1 MFGYVTVCEPE
12 LKVKDLKKY
21 RAYYCGLCRT
31 LKEDYGFMGQMT
43 LTYDMTFAVI
53 LLSSLYETIA
63 KHEEHRCKVHPVK
76 RQHMLWN
83 EITSYAAAM
92 NVLLAYYH
100 MEDDWQDDHKVS
112 SLMTK
117 SLIQGKAKKI
127 IEKYP
132 RQSES
137 IRKSLEELGECEHEN
152 SMDIDRAAGCFGRL
166 MAELFVWKED
176 IWEKT
181 LRKMGFYLG
190 KFIYLMDAYEDLP
203 EDRKKNRYNPL
214 KELAKRPDYEVQ
226 MEQILRM
233 MIAESTV
240 RFEQEKFKEVQEAYD
255 IIMRERAN
263 GGNSYGNNY
272 GYGSSESYSYGNQS
286 YGNQNSSYG
295 YGTMDPKLQAAANY
309 INSRRYREA
318 INTLDQ
324 VQQRS
329 AMWYYLSGCANAGI
343 GNQILARDHAAQ
355 AVNMEPNNM
364 QFRQLLNQLDF
375 NSRRYQN
382 SPYGGGY
389 APGGQNSCG
398 TGNMCCDL
406 WLADTLCECMGG
418 DLCSCM

>member
-21 RAYYCGLCRT
+21 RAYYCGLCCT

-53 LLSSLYETIA
+53 LLSSLYERIPELE
-63 KHEEHRCKVHPVK
+63 KHRCKIHPVK
-76 RQHMLWN
+76 KQMMLRN

-100 MEDDWQDDHKVS
+100 MEDDWQDDRKVS

-132 RQSES
+132 RQSEI
-137 IRKSLEELGECEHEN
+137 IRKSLKELGECEHEN
-152 SMDIDRAAGCFGRL
+152 SMDIDRATGCFGRL

-214 KELAKRPDYEVQ
+214 KELAKRPDYEAQ

-240 RFEQEKFKEVQEAYD
+240 RFEQLPCLVDVDILRNILYD
-255 IIMRERAN
+255 GVWNHYNKIQMKKREDN
-263 GGNSYGNNY
+263 KDEQKS
-272 GYGSSESYSYGNQS
+272 
-286 YGNQNSSYG
+286 
-295 YGTMDPKLQAAANY
+295 
-309 INSRRYREA
+309 I
-318 INTLDQ
+318 
-324 VQQRS
+324 
-329 AMWYYLSGCANAGI
+329 
-343 GNQILARDHAAQ
+343 
-355 AVNMEPNNM
+355 
-364 QFRQLLNQLDF
+364 
-375 NSRRYQN
+375 
-382 SPYGGGY
+382 
-389 APGGQNSCG
+389 
-398 TGNMCCDL
+398 
-406 WLADTLCECMGG
+406 
-418 DLCSCM
+418 

>member
-53 LLSSLYETIA
+53 LLSSLYETTT
-63 KHEEHRCKVHPVK
+63 KHEEHRCKVHPAK
-76 RQHMLWN
+76 RQHMLQN

-100 MEDDWQDDHKVS
+100 MEDDWQDDRKVS

-117 SLIQGKAKKI
+117 SLIQGKAKKT

-132 RQSES
+132 RQSEI
-137 IRKSLEELGECEHEN
+137 IRKSLKELGECEHEN

-214 KELAKRPDYEVQ
+214 KELANRPDYEAQ

-240 RFEQEKFKEVQEAYD
+240 RFEQLPCLVDVDILRNILYD
-255 IIMRERAN
+255 GVWNHYNKIQMKKREDN
-263 GGNSYGNNY
+263 KDEQKS
-272 GYGSSESYSYGNQS
+272 
-286 YGNQNSSYG
+286 
-295 YGTMDPKLQAAANY
+295 
-309 INSRRYREA
+309 I
-318 INTLDQ
+318 
-324 VQQRS
+324 
-329 AMWYYLSGCANAGI
+329 
-343 GNQILARDHAAQ
+343 
-355 AVNMEPNNM
+355 
-364 QFRQLLNQLDF
+364 
-375 NSRRYQN
+375 
-382 SPYGGGY
+382 
-389 APGGQNSCG
+389 
-398 TGNMCCDL
+398 
-406 WLADTLCECMGG
+406 
-418 DLCSCM
+418 

>member
-76 RQHMLWN
+76 RQHMLRN

-132 RQSES
+132 RQSKV
-137 IRKSLEELGECEHEN
+137 IQQSLRELGECEREN

-190 KFIYLMDAYEDLP
+190 KFIYLMDAYEDIE
-203 EDRKKNRYNPL
+203 EDLKQGRYNPFTEL
-214 KELAKRPDYEVQ
+214 YKKETFEQDCQ
-226 MEQILRM
+226 QILKM
-233 MIAESTV
+233 MMAETSKV
-240 RFEQEKFKEVQEAYD
+240 FEQLPILEDAEILRNILYAGVWTRYGQIRCRRKETKKEA
-255 IIMRERAN
+255 
-263 GGNSYGNNY
+263 
-272 GYGSSESYSYGNQS
+272 
-286 YGNQNSSYG
+286 
-295 YGTMDPKLQAAANY
+295 
-309 INSRRYREA
+309 
-318 INTLDQ
+318 
-324 VQQRS
+324 
-329 AMWYYLSGCANAGI
+329 
-343 GNQILARDHAAQ
+343 
-355 AVNMEPNNM
+355 
-364 QFRQLLNQLDF
+364 
-375 NSRRYQN
+375 
-382 SPYGGGY
+382 
-389 APGGQNSCG
+389 
-398 TGNMCCDL
+398 
-406 WLADTLCECMGG
+406 
-418 DLCSCM
+418 

>member
-53 LLSSLYETIA
+53 LLSSLYETTT
-63 KHEEHRCKVHPVK
+63 KHEEHRCKVHPAK
-76 RQHMLWN
+76 RQHMLQN

-100 MEDDWQDDHKVS
+100 MEDDWQDDRKVS

-117 SLIQGKAKKI
+117 SLIQGKAKKT

-132 RQSES
+132 RQSEI
-137 IRKSLEELGECEHEN
+137 IRKSLKELGECEHEN

-203 EDRKKNRYNPL
+203 EDRKKTRYNPL
-214 KELAKRPDYEVQ
+214 KELAKRPDYEAQ

-240 RFEQEKFKEVQEAYD
+240 RFEQLPCLVDVDILRNILYD
-255 IIMRERAN
+255 GVWNHYNKIQMKKREDN
-263 GGNSYGNNY
+263 KDEQKS
-272 GYGSSESYSYGNQS
+272 
-286 YGNQNSSYG
+286 
-295 YGTMDPKLQAAANY
+295 
-309 INSRRYREA
+309 I
-318 INTLDQ
+318 
-324 VQQRS
+324 
-329 AMWYYLSGCANAGI
+329 
-343 GNQILARDHAAQ
+343 
-355 AVNMEPNNM
+355 
-364 QFRQLLNQLDF
+364 
-375 NSRRYQN
+375 
-382 SPYGGGY
+382 
-389 APGGQNSCG
+389 
-398 TGNMCCDL
+398 
-406 WLADTLCECMGG
+406 
-418 DLCSCM
+418 

>member
-53 LLSSLYETIA
+53 LLSSLYETTT
-63 KHEEHRCKVHPVK
+63 KHEEHRCKVHPAK
-76 RQHMLWN
+76 RQHMLQN

-100 MEDDWQDDHKVS
+100 MEDDWQDDRKVS

-117 SLIQGKAKKI
+117 SLIQGKAKKT

-132 RQSES
+132 RQSEI
-137 IRKSLEELGECEHEN
+137 IRKSLKELGECEHEN

-190 KFIYLMDAYEDLP
+190 KFIYLMAAYEDLP

-214 KELAKRPDYEVQ
+214 KELAKRPDYEAQ

-240 RFEQEKFKEVQEAYD
+240 RFEQLPCLVDVDILRNILYD
-255 IIMRERAN
+255 GVWNHYNKIQMKKREDN
-263 GGNSYGNNY
+263 KDEQKS
-272 GYGSSESYSYGNQS
+272 
-286 YGNQNSSYG
+286 
-295 YGTMDPKLQAAANY
+295 
-309 INSRRYREA
+309 I
-318 INTLDQ
+318 
-324 VQQRS
+324 
-329 AMWYYLSGCANAGI
+329 
-343 GNQILARDHAAQ
+343 
-355 AVNMEPNNM
+355 
-364 QFRQLLNQLDF
+364 
-375 NSRRYQN
+375 
-382 SPYGGGY
+382 
-389 APGGQNSCG
+389 
-398 TGNMCCDL
+398 
-406 WLADTLCECMGG
+406 
-418 DLCSCM
+418 

>member
-21 RAYYCGLCRT
+21 RAYYCGLCCT

-53 LLSSLYETIA
+53 LLSSLYETTT
-63 KHEEHRCKVHPVK
+63 KHEEHRCKVHPAK
-76 RQHMLWN
+76 RQHMLQN

-100 MEDDWQDDHKVS
+100 MEDDWQDDRKVS

-117 SLIQGKAKKI
+117 SLIQGKAKKT

-132 RQSES
+132 RQSEI
-137 IRKSLEELGECEHEN
+137 IRKTLKELGECEHEN

-214 KELAKRPDYEVQ
+214 KELAKRPDYEAQ

-240 RFEQEKFKEVQEAYD
+240 RFEQLPCLVDVDILRNILYD
-255 IIMRERAN
+255 GVWNHYNKIQMKKREDN
-263 GGNSYGNNY
+263 KDEQKS
-272 GYGSSESYSYGNQS
+272 
-286 YGNQNSSYG
+286 
-295 YGTMDPKLQAAANY
+295 
-309 INSRRYREA
+309 I
-318 INTLDQ
+318 
-324 VQQRS
+324 
-329 AMWYYLSGCANAGI
+329 
-343 GNQILARDHAAQ
+343 
-355 AVNMEPNNM
+355 
-364 QFRQLLNQLDF
+364 
-375 NSRRYQN
+375 
-382 SPYGGGY
+382 
-389 APGGQNSCG
+389 
-398 TGNMCCDL
+398 
-406 WLADTLCECMGG
+406 
-418 DLCSCM
+418 

>member
-76 RQHMLWN
+76 RQHMLRN

-132 RQSES
+132 RQSKV
-137 IRKSLEELGECEHEN
+137 IQQSLRELGECEREN

-190 KFIYLMDAYEDLP
+190 KFIYLMDALDDVEKD
-203 EDRKKNRYNPL
+203 KKSGNYNPFL
-214 KELAKRPDYEVQ
+214 SIADQPDFEETAEKILLMMTAEASRAFEKLPILENVD
-226 MEQILRM
+226 ILRN
-233 MIAESTV
+233 IL
-240 RFEQEKFKEVQEAYD
+240 Y
-255 IIMRERAN
+255 
-263 GGNSYGNNY
+263 
-272 GYGSSESYSYGNQS
+272 
-286 YGNQNSSYG
+286 
-295 YGTMDPKLQAAANY
+295 
-309 INSRRYREA
+309 
-318 INTLDQ
+318 
-324 VQQRS
+324 
-329 AMWYYLSGCANAGI
+329 AGI
-343 GNQILARDHAAQ
+343 WEKYEMRKSAK
-355 AVNMEPNNM
+355 E
-364 QFRQLLNQLDF
+364 RQK
-375 NSRRYQN
+375 
-382 SPYGGGY
+382 
-389 APGGQNSCG
+389 
-398 TGNMCCDL
+398 
-406 WLADTLCECMGG
+406 EEK
-418 DLCSCM
+418 

>member
-53 LLSSLYETIA
+53 LLSSLYETTT
-63 KHEEHRCKVHPVK
+63 KHEDHRCKVHPAK
-76 RQHMLWN
+76 RQHMLQN

-100 MEDDWQDDHKVS
+100 MEDDWQDDRKVS

-117 SLIQGKAKKI
+117 SLIQGKAKKT

-132 RQSES
+132 RQSEI
-137 IRKSLEELGECEHEN
+137 IRKSLKELGECEHEN

-214 KELAKRPDYEVQ
+214 KELAKRPDYEAQ

-240 RFEQEKFKEVQEAYD
+240 RFEQLPCLVDVDILRNILYD
-255 IIMRERAN
+255 GVWNHYNKIQMKKREDN
-263 GGNSYGNNY
+263 KDEQKS
-272 GYGSSESYSYGNQS
+272 
-286 YGNQNSSYG
+286 
-295 YGTMDPKLQAAANY
+295 
-309 INSRRYREA
+309 I
-318 INTLDQ
+318 
-324 VQQRS
+324 
-329 AMWYYLSGCANAGI
+329 
-343 GNQILARDHAAQ
+343 
-355 AVNMEPNNM
+355 
-364 QFRQLLNQLDF
+364 
-375 NSRRYQN
+375 
-382 SPYGGGY
+382 
-389 APGGQNSCG
+389 
-398 TGNMCCDL
+398 
-406 WLADTLCECMGG
+406 
-418 DLCSCM
+418 

>member
-53 LLSSLYETIA
+53 LLSSLYETTT
-63 KHEEHRCKVHPVK
+63 KHEEHRCKVHPAK
-76 RQHMLWN
+76 RQHMLQN

-100 MEDDWQDDHKVS
+100 MEDDWQDDRKVS

-132 RQSES
+132 RQSEI
-137 IRKSLEELGECEHEN
+137 IRKSLKELGECEHEN

-214 KELAKRPDYEVQ
+214 KELAKRPDYEAQ

-240 RFEQEKFKEVQEAYD
+240 RFEKLPCLVDVDILRNILYD
-255 IIMRERAN
+255 GFWNHYNKIQMKKREDN
-263 GGNSYGNNY
+263 KDEQKS
-272 GYGSSESYSYGNQS
+272 
-286 YGNQNSSYG
+286 
-295 YGTMDPKLQAAANY
+295 
-309 INSRRYREA
+309 I
-318 INTLDQ
+318 
-324 VQQRS
+324 
-329 AMWYYLSGCANAGI
+329 
-343 GNQILARDHAAQ
+343 
-355 AVNMEPNNM
+355 
-364 QFRQLLNQLDF
+364 
-375 NSRRYQN
+375 
-382 SPYGGGY
+382 
-389 APGGQNSCG
+389 
-398 TGNMCCDL
+398 
-406 WLADTLCECMGG
+406 
-418 DLCSCM
+418 